1 MYVEYRENK
10 HPFAMDQWIS
20 ITDTTERPLLAE
32 ERPWCYEFGCPL
44 TRKPTLKIHRSAA
57 IYDPI

>member
-20 ITDTTERPLLAE
+20 ITDTTERPLLAVS
-32 ERPWCYEFGCPL
+32 R
-44 TRKPTLKIHRSAA
+44 RSFH
-57 IYDPI
+57 